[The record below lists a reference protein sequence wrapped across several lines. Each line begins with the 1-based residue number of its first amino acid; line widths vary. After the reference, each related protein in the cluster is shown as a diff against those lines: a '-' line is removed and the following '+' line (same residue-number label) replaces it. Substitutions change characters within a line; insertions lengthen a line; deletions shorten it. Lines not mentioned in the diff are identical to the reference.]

1 MELTGKIKLIMETV
15 TYASGFQKR
24 EMVVTTGDEYPQ
36 DIKVEFIKDKCSVL
50 DGYSVGD
57 SVTVGINIR
66 GNEYEGKYYVNIQ
79 GWKIDNLSRQPAGG
93 IEQNFQEE
101 AIQGMVNALDP
112 EQHAGAN
119 FDDENDLP
127 F

>member
-1 MELTGKIKLIMETV
+1 MELTGKIKVIMETV
-15 TYASGFQKR
+15 TYDSGFQKR

-50 DGYSVGD
+50 DGYAVGD
-57 SVTVGINIR
+57 SVTVGINLR

-79 GWKIDNLSRQPAGG
+79 GWKISKDEPQAAQAGN

-101 AIQGMVNALDP
+101 AIQDVANELDP
-112 EQHAGAN
+112 ES
-119 FDDENDLP
+119 DLP